1 MMASEAVKAI
11 MPAVE
16 ALERLGAPYEIV
28 GSLASCAY
36 GVPRSTLDADIVAD
50 LRPEHAGPFVKMLG
64 EGFYAEDAA
73 ITAAI
78 QQRSY
83 FNVIHLRTMFKI
95 DIFLLRHTPFDTT
108 AFARR
113 RPQVVTINPERAL
126 YFAAPEDIVLE
137 KLCWY
142 GKDGRVSDR
151 QWYDVQGVLKVQTG
165 SLDMDYLQRW
175 ADDLGVANLL
185 HRAMEEAGV

>member
-1 MMASEAVKAI
+1 MVESEAVKAI

-16 ALERLGAPYEIV
+16 VFGRLGVPYEIV

-78 QQRSY
+78 QQRSS
-83 FNVIHLRTMFKI
+83 FNVIHFRTMFKI
-95 DIFLLRHTPFDTT
+95 DIFLLRHTPFHTT

-113 RPQVVTINPERAL
+113 RPHVVTSDPERSL

-137 KLCWY
+137 KLRWY
-142 GKDGRVSDR
+142 EKGGRVSDR

-175 ADDLGVANLL
+175 ARELGVADLL